1 MQKIRMSRLT
11 ESIKAKEIVSQNSNP
26 FILKKDEEGLHAIND
41 PAAQFFKS
49 NNGAPAIQAKPE
61 SDTSGNDVIQRQEH
75 PDVTNT
81 TAPTP
86 PVPDSYRARKCLE
99 HPEFPNFG
107 CFARELK
114 LDIDEN
120 MWNNAHQFYQVAAL
134 HPGDKDVMWDT
145 FLRYGLGVN
154 LLKTS
159 FGFLG
164 AKDTLGTVL
173 SYGAGIGLKSYDLL
187 KNGKLQLDVPIPLGK
202 NLSLDLKLDLNTDT
216 NNLSNIKSLDTS
228 VGIRGHF

>member
-1 MQKIRMSRLT
+1 MSKLPEFINANENT
-11 ESIKAKEIVSQNSNP
+11 TQNSNP
-26 FILKKDEEGLHAIND
+26 FFYKKVEGESPVKHGPIS
-41 PAAQFFKS
+41 PFFKG
-49 NNGAPAIQAKPE
+49 NNGVPTIQAKPE
-61 SDTSGNDVIQRQEH
+61 TPGNDIIQRQEH
-75 PDVTNT
+75 PDVSNT
-81 TAPTP
+81 TPPSP
-86 PVPDSYRARKCLE
+86 PVPGSYRARKCLE

-107 CFARELK
+107 CFAQELK

-120 MWNNAHQFYQVAAL
+120 MWNNAHQFSRVAAL
-134 HPGDKDVMWDT
+134 HPGDKDMMWNT

-173 SYGAGIGLKSYDLL
+173 SYGAGAGLKSYDLL

-202 NLSLDLKLDLNTDT
+202 NLNLDLKLDLNTDP
-216 NNLSNIKSLDTS
+216 NNLSSIKSVDTS
-228 VGIRGHF
+228 IGISGHF

>member
-1 MQKIRMSRLT
+1 MSRLT
-11 ESIKAKEIVSQNSNP
+11 ESIKTKEIAAQNSNP
-26 FILKKDEEGLHAIND
+26 FFLKKGEAGLHAKND

-49 NNGAPAIQAKPE
+49 NNRAPAIQTKLE

-75 PDVTNT
+75 PDVNNT

-86 PVPDSYRARKCLE
+86 PVPGSFRARKCLE

-107 CFARELK
+107 CFAQELK

-134 HPGDKDVMWDT
+134 HPGDKDMMWDT

-173 SYGAGIGLKSYDLL
+173 SYSAGVGLKSFDLL

-202 NLSLDLKLDLNTDT
+202 NLKLDLKLDLNTDP
-216 NNLSNIKSLDTS
+216 NNLSNIKGINTS
-228 VGIRGHF
+228 VGVSGHFD

>member
-1 MQKIRMSRLT
+1 MQKTGMSKLP
-11 ESIKAKEIVSQNSNP
+11 EFIKANENTTQNSDP
-26 FILKKDEEGLHAIND
+26 FFYKKGERKSTVKNS
-41 PAAQFFKS
+41 PASPFFS
-49 NNGAPAIQAKPE
+49 GNNGVPSIQAKPE
-61 SDTSGNDVIQRQEH
+61 TPDDIIQRQEH

-81 TAPTP
+81 TTPGP
-86 PVPDSYRARKCLE
+86 PVPGSYRAKKCLE

-107 CFARELK
+107 CFAQELK

-120 MWNNAHQFYQVAAL
+120 MWNNAHQFSRAAVL
-134 HPGDKDVMWDT
+134 YPGNKDMMWDT

-159 FGFLG
+159 FGFLE

-173 SYGAGIGLKSYDLL
+173 SYGAGAGLKSYDLL

-202 NLSLDLKLDLNTDT
+202 DLSLDLKLDLNTDP
-216 NNLSNIKSLDTS
+216 NNLSSVKSLDTS
-228 VGIRGHF
+228 VGISGHF

>member
-1 MQKIRMSRLT
+1 MHKKIGMSKLPEFIKT
-11 ESIKAKEIVSQNSNP
+11 NDNTIQNITPFFYKKGQGESLLKNGPMSP
-26 FILKKDEEGLHAIND
+26 FFTGINRG
-41 PAAQFFKS
+41 PS
-49 NNGAPAIQAKPE
+49 IQAKPE
-61 SDTSGNDVIQRQEH
+61 ASGNDIIQRQEH

-81 TAPTP
+81 NAPNP
-86 PVPDSYRARKCLE
+86 PVPGSYRARKCMQ

-107 CFARELK
+107 CFAQELK

-120 MWNNAHQFYQVAAL
+120 MWKNAHQFYLVSAL
-134 HPGDKDVMWDT
+134 HPGDKDMMWDT
-145 FLRYGLGVN
+145 FLRYGIGVN

-173 SYGAGIGLKSYDLL
+173 SYGAGVGLKSYDLL

-202 NLSLDLKLDLNTDT
+202 NLNLDLKLDLNTDP
-216 NNLSNIKSLDTS
+216 NNLSNIKDINTS
-228 VGIRGHF
+228 VGLSGHFD